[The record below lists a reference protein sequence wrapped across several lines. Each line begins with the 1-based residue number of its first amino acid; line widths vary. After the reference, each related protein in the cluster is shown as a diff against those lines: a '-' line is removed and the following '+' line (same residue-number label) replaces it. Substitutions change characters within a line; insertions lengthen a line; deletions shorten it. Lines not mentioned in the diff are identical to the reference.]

1 MPPEWHEDATFS
13 GHTNHAIPQPLQHC
27 GLAQVFAEWGWS
39 LAVSLA
45 AGQPP
50 SGGGRDGIQA
60 RAALVW
66 LSPASAS
73 PRTWTHDFTF
83 SSLVFLYVGLDHCI
97 CLRVAVTVP

>member
-1 MPPEWHEDATFS
+1 MRMPLFLGTPTTPS
-13 GHTNHAIPQPLQHC
+13 PSLSSIC